1 MFDQTWNGNDKEKQR
16 CGGPHF
22 SNCWN
27 CHCSS
32 CDSIVFVELIIG
44 VMYRRCLTW
53 TQSEGLVLCCLCLSF
68 LLSAFSVQ
76 CESLCSS
83 LNYFINAKSK
93 LTMLSRKWRQSYNGL
108 YTSAHHHLARFPDP
122 LAFGSGSGLQCVY
135 TVVIS
140 LWGTPAAKFVL
151 ESSKM
156 LFYWIA
162 PCIRKPQAEF
172 HKISTTHVSPSS
184 HWMPSTQSP
193 LLIGT
198 KDSKDLSI

>member
-1 MFDQTWNGNDKEKQR
+1 MNIDHTFLIVYCSNNW
-16 CGGPHF
+16 PH
-22 SNCWN
+22 
-27 CHCSS
+27 
-32 CDSIVFVELIIG
+32 
-44 VMYRRCLTW
+44 
-53 TQSEGLVLCCLCLSF
+53 LV
-68 LLSAFSVQ
+68 FSVLSWSTFSIPGRTY
-76 CESLCSS
+76 CEGAGSPLSS
-83 LNYFINAKSK
+83 FAGS
-93 LTMLSRKWRQSYNGL
+93 SPGL
-108 YTSAHHHLARFPDP
+108 PSWTRPTLARFPDP

>member
-1 MFDQTWNGNDKEKQR
+1 MSFISSLQLSSQR
-16 CGGPHF
+16 HF
-22 SNCWN
+22 T
-27 CHCSS
+27 CS
-32 CDSIVFVELIIG
+32 VHLE
-44 VMYRRCLTW
+44 
-53 TQSEGLVLCCLCLSF
+53 
-68 LLSAFSVQ
+68 
-76 CESLCSS
+76 SS
-83 LNYFINAKSK
+83 LNRYSSISGRDLIDLKYRAIWITLGPCPDMFEGP
-93 LTMLSRKWRQSYNGL
+93 LVGRP
-108 YTSAHHHLARFPDP
+108 LARFPDP

-151 ESSKM
+151 KSSKM